1 MFTTVE
7 WKMIL
12 STYSFPNK
20 MDMYMY
26 LALHHF
32 LNFQKKKNK
41 DPHSTGKL
49 SMHHHATVDQN
60 ERKLKCKFY
69 VPQSY
74 NIINYAIFGIKFDFS
89 TG

>member
-1 MFTTVE
+1 
-7 WKMIL
+7 MIL

-20 MDMYMY
+20 MEMYMY
-26 LALHHF
+26 LTLHHF
-32 LNFQKKKNK
+32 LNFQKKKK
-41 DPHSTGKL
+41 KRDPNRTSKL

>member
-1 MFTTVE
+1 MYFT
-7 WKMIL
+7 
-12 STYSFPNK
+12 
-20 MDMYMY
+20 
-26 LALHHF
+26 LHHF
-32 LNFQKKKNK
+32 LNFQKKKK
-41 DPHSTGKL
+41 KRDPNRTSKL

-74 NIINYAIFGIKFDFS
+74 NITNYAIFGIKFDFS

>member
-1 MFTTVE
+1 M
-7 WKMIL
+7 KNDIKHLLL
-12 STYSFPNK
+12 SKQNGDVHVSYITSFFK
-20 MDMYMY
+20 
-26 LALHHF
+26 F
-32 LNFQKKKNK
+32 KKKK
-41 DPHSTGKL
+41 KKRDPNRTSKL

>member
-1 MFTTVE
+1 M
-7 WKMIL
+7 KNDIKHLLL
-12 STYSFPNK
+12 SKQNGDVHVSYITSFFK
-20 MDMYMY
+20 
-26 LALHHF
+26 F
-32 LNFQKKKNK
+32 SKKKKK

-49 SMHHHATVDQN
+49 SMHHHAAVDQN